1 MTDTAATSASQEF
14 IVTKEY
20 LRFAE
25 FCDACRDRRYIG
37 LCYGVPGV
45 GKTVSARHYSH
56 WDELERLLGPPPYRA
71 SGILRRESG
80 PWRTV
85 LYTPDVVNTPRML
98 QRDHDTVWAAVYG
111 LADRLHE
118 PSPQHPRPPMPE
130 LVIVDEAD
138 RLRTAGLEQLRDM
151 YDRRHIGLV
160 LIGMP
165 GLQKRLGRYAQ
176 LYSRVGFV
184 HQFLPLG
191 GAELQGLIRQHSLQL
206 GLGLELHDDTQANV
220 LNSVVRI
227 TGGNFRLIER
237 LFAQIER
244 VAQINAMTTL
254 TPELVTAAQESLV
267 IGAL

>member
-1 MTDTAATSASQEF
+1 MGF
-14 IVTKEY
+14 IETREY

-25 FCDACRDRRYIG
+25 FCDACRDSRYIG
-37 LCYGVPGV
+37 LCYGMPGV

-56 WDELERLLGPPPYRA
+56 CDEFETLVGPRPHRV
-71 SGILRRESG
+71 SGMPRRESG

-85 LYTPDVVNTPRML
+85 LYTPGVTNTPRIIE
-98 QRDHDTVWAAVYG
+98 RDVDAIWAAVFG
-111 LADRLHE
+111 LATRLHHRSE
-118 PSPQHPRPPMPE
+118 QHPRPDPPA

-138 RLRTAGLEQLRDM
+138 RLKTAGLEQLRDT

-160 LIGMP
+160 LVGMP
-165 GLQKRLGRYAQ
+165 GLQKRLARYPQ

-191 GAELQGLIRQHSLQL
+191 GAELQTVIRRQSQQL
-206 GLGLELHDDTQANV
+206 GLGLELHDGSDASTLSAI
-220 LNSVVRI
+220 VRI
-227 TGGNFRLIER
+227 TGGNFRLVER
-237 LFAQIER
+237 LFAQIQR
-244 VAQINAMTTL
+244 VAQINEVTTL